1 MLNIKQLIHA
11 KKRGK
16 KWAMLTAYDAL
27 TSSLL
32 EKEGVDWI
40 LVGDSVGMVLLGY
53 PSTVGVTMA
62 EMLHHAKAVRR
73 GATKAFVIAD
83 MPFEAVSQGAKY
95 ALACA
100 KRFVSEAGCDAV
112 KIEWRSDALEIA
124 KIIIKNKIPVM
135 GHVGLTPQSVKKN
148 EGFRVRGKLARDAAS
163 VYKNAVS
170 FEQVGAFCVLL
181 ECVPEP
187 VTRAVTQTLKIPTI
201 GIGAG
206 RACDGQVLVFHD
218 MTGLFTKFTPRFV
231 KRYFNGAKEL
241 RGAAQKFVKEVRI
254 GAFPEKKH
262 SFMMDPLEEKG
273 FLKKI

>member
-1 MLNIKQLIHA
+1 
-11 KKRGK
+11 
-16 KWAMLTAYDAL
+16 MLTAYDAL